1 MHFFTSRLAAR
12 TVWTDAF
19 MDKTAQTWLDLHCQ
33 ALSGA
38 LQGLVVRTNQQQG
51 TLIAVAHWPEAAGSR
66 TDLAD
71 VAHRSI
77 RERRATLRSGA
88 RSREFPHGV
97 SDIAVPFDAGSGSLG
112 AVAVRVARNPAPNTE
127 WDDKPIV
134 DLLSSGTTWLSEL
147 SHDATT
153 RARMAAV
160 LDIAAAALE
169 PEGYAD
175 SAATVATQLA
185 LLLECERVSLG
196 VFERRRT
203 KLIGL
208 SHSASFDKQADLVG
222 DLEAAMDEAADQ
234 DSTIVHPLPAGAT
247 ARVGIAHEAL
257 LGRRGAGVVWTVPL
271 ANRGR
276 IVGAMTFERDT
287 TTSPAPETL
296 QLCEDVGLLLGP
308 VLDLRRRGQ
317 ESLIT
322 RARGFLATRLSHL
335 VEPGHPSLK
344 FSAIAAV
351 ALFLLLG
358 FMPGNYRVTANATL
372 EGTVQ
377 RAIVAGIDGYISEA
391 NVRAGDIVK
400 QGQVLGRLDDRDL
413 LLEHRHW
420 AGQLA
425 QFEKEH
431 HGAFA
436 RHDRSQVIILR
447 SQIDQATAQID
458 LLNAQIER
466 TQLLAPFD
474 GVVVQGDLSQS
485 LGSPVERGQVL
496 FEIAPLD
503 GYRIILEVDERDVA
517 EAAPGQKG
525 RIALSA
531 LPRKSFPLTIR
542 RITPVSVAED
552 GRNFF
557 RVEAD
562 LDEPS
567 SALRPGMRGIAKI
580 EIERRPL
587 RWILTHRITDW
598 LRLGVWAWLP

>member
-1 MHFFTSRLAAR
+1 
-12 TVWTDAF
+12 
-19 MDKTAQTWLDLHCQ
+19 MDKTTQVWLDLHCQ
-33 ALSGA
+33 TLSGA
-38 LQGLVVRTNQQQG
+38 LQGLVVRANQQQG
-51 TLIAVAHWPEAAGSR
+51 TLVAVAHWPPAAGSR

-71 VAHRSI
+71 VAHKSI
-77 RERRATLRSGA
+77 LERRVALRSGA
-88 RSREFPHGV
+88 RSREFPAGI
-97 SDIAVPFDAGSGSLG
+97 SDIAVPFDTGSGSMG
-112 AVAVRVARNPAPNTE
+112 AVAVRVARTSAPNTE

-134 DLLSSGTTWLSEL
+134 DLLSSGARWLTEL
-147 SHDATT
+147 SHGADA
-153 RARMAAV
+153 RARMATV

-185 LLLECERVSLG
+185 LLLECERVSIG

-203 KLIGL
+203 KLIAL
-208 SHSASFDKQADLVG
+208 SHSANFDKQAGLVS

-234 DSTIVHPLPAGAT
+234 DSTIVHPLLAGAA

-276 IVGAMTFERDT
+276 IVGAVTFERDT
-287 TTSPAPETL
+287 TLPPTPNTI

-308 VLDLRRRGQ
+308 VLDLRQRGE
-317 ESLIT
+317 ESLFA
-322 RARGFLATRLSHL
+322 RMRGFFATQLSHL
-335 VEPGHPSLK
+335 VNPGHPSLK
-344 FSAIAAV
+344 ISLIAAV
-351 ALFLLLG
+351 VLFLLLG
-358 FMPGNYRVTANATL
+358 FMPVNYRVTADATL

-400 QGQVLGRLDDRDL
+400 QGQILGQLDDRDL
-413 LLEHRHW
+413 LLERRHW

-436 RHDRSQVIILR
+436 RHDRSEVIIFR
-447 SQIDQATAQID
+447 AQIDQATAQID
-458 LLNAQIER
+458 LLNAQLER
-466 TQLLAPFD
+466 TQLSAPFA

-496 FEIAPLD
+496 FEIAPLN

-517 EAAPGQKG
+517 DAAPGQKG
-525 RIALSA
+525 QIVLSA
-531 LPRKSFPLTIR
+531 LPRQSFPLTIR
-542 RITPVSVAED
+542 RVTPVSIAEE

-562 LDEPS
+562 LDKPS

-587 RWILTHRITDW
+587 RWVWTHRITDW
-598 LRLGVWAWLP
+598 FRLWFWSWLP